1 MTKFLCTADL
11 HIGRKCSGFEEES
24 PLKTFDGLVDVAIAD
39 GADAMLIA
47 GDLFEDTSAQY
58 ATRGGVKRI
67 LERMKKENIPVLAVS
82 GNHDWEALAIFN
94 KLNPGLIDVFSS
106 EHWEA
111 KTVAGIQIVG
121 RSFSRE
127 RSGSLMNDYP
137 GFGPQLTIG
146 LVHADIDVQ
155 NSPYNPTPVASL
167 TGRGVSAWLVGHIHV
182 PRHWPEAKVS
192 YPGSLQALDP
202 AEQGVHG
209 FRWLE
214 ITGNHVQFSDV
225 VPLSTVRY
233 ETVELTIRPGELID
247 DLVKQWAGS
256 KRIAREQ
263 LHIRVRLKHMNRA
276 LLGLSQ
282 VLVDCD
288 SDRYEIIDCYEG
300 MDENIDLVAE
310 ATATDARGQAARLL
324 LGLDGI
330 GDDAWIENAR
340 HMVATVESEMQ
351 SARGQIGVLDGE
363 AFRILTE
370 VPDEEARNAVRS
382 ALEGVMAT
390 PLGGSR

>member
-1 MTKFLCTADL
+1 M
-11 HIGRKCSGFEEES
+11 
-24 PLKTFDGLVDVAIAD
+24 
-39 GADAMLIA
+39 
-47 GDLFEDTSAQY
+47 
-58 ATRGGVKRI
+58 
-67 LERMKKENIPVLAVS
+67 
-82 GNHDWEALAIFN
+82 
-94 KLNPGLIDVFSS
+94 
-106 EHWEA
+106 
-111 KTVAGIQIVG
+111 
-121 RSFSRE
+121 
-127 RSGSLMNDYP
+127 
-137 GFGPQLTIG
+137 
-146 LVHADIDVQ
+146 
-155 NSPYNPTPVASL
+155 
-167 TGRGVSAWLVGHIHV
+167 
-182 PRHWPEAKVS
+182 
-192 YPGSLQALDP
+192 
-202 AEQGVHG
+202 
-209 FRWLE
+209 
-214 ITGNHVQFSDV
+214 
-225 VPLSTVRY
+225 PLSTVRY

-340 HMVATVESEMQ
+340 QMVATVESEMQ